1 MGSYDDLLKTLE
13 FKLKSF
19 VINHQQLQFE
29 NKQLK
34 QELEEK
40 TKEIGILQNQQKDF
54 EERLKLTQ
62 IAKTIEKKQDITEIK
77 REINELVRGIDKSIS
92 WLNKVENDE

>member
-40 TKEIGILQNQQKDF
+40 TEEIGILKNQQKDF

-92 WLNKVENDE
+92 WLNKVEHDE

>member
-1 MGSYDDLLKTLE
+1 MGSYDELLKTLE

-40 TKEIGILQNQQKDF
+40 TKEVDVLRNQQKDF

>member
-1 MGSYDDLLKTLE
+1 MGSHDGLLKTLE

-62 IAKTIEKKQDITEIK
+62 IAKTIEKKQDITKIK
-77 REINELVRGIDKSIS
+77 RDINELVREIDKSIS
-92 WLNKVENDE
+92 WLNKVENNE

>member
-40 TKEIGILQNQQKDF
+40 TKKIDILQNQQKDF

-62 IAKTIEKKQDITEIK
+62 ISKTIEKKQDITEIK
-77 REINELVRGIDKSIS
+77 KEINELVRGIDKSIS